1 MSMNLVLF
9 QKELYNLEQNS
20 IDNMKP
26 QVYKRDIAIML
37 PSIKFRTSNVSIL
50 ASTFPQMIKRFTLVL
65 YLREEFKLRCICVFL
80 DFLVNPIHEK
90 C

>member
-1 MSMNLVLF
+1 MSMILVLS
-9 QKELYNLEQNS
+9 QKELYNIKQNS
-20 IDNMKP
+20 TDNVKP

-37 PSIKFRTSNVSIL
+37 PSIKFHTSNVSIL
-50 ASTFPQMIKRFTLVL
+50 VSTSSQMIKRYTFVL

-80 DFLVNPIHEK
+80 DFLVDPIHEK